1 MTRTWE
7 GGVIARGLAYLSLY
21 VNDLR
26 GSRGF
31 YGDLLGLSIVSD
43 GDWGVVLDA
52 GGVQLFLH
60 PRESRDEP
68 GQRVEMTFDVDD
80 ADTAIAE
87 LKARGVRVLEEA
99 SDRDWGDRDGAVE
112 DPDGNVVYLRSV
124 PGP

>member
-1 MTRTWE
+1 
-7 GGVIARGLAYLSLY
+7 VIARGMAYLSLY
-21 VNDLR
+21 VNDVR

-31 YGDLLGLSIVSD
+31 YGDLLGLPIVSD
-43 GDWGVVLDA
+43 GDWGIVLDA

-60 PRESRDEP
+60 PRESGSETE
-68 GQRVEMTFDVDD
+68 QRVEMTFDVDD